1 MVTPPTFTTSS
12 LPLPISVAGS
22 GRSRRCLN
30 SPAICAPA
38 LAASERSSSS
48 DSSEL
53 KSGES
58 VGRDDDEEEDKDDD
72 EAATLVA

>member
-1 MVTPPTFTTSS
+1 V
-12 LPLPISVAGS
+12 
-22 GRSRRCLN
+22 N

-38 LAASERSSSS
+38 LEASERSSSS

-58 VGRDDDEEEDKDDD
+58 VGRAEDDDEDRDDD
-72 EAATLVA
+72 ETATLVA